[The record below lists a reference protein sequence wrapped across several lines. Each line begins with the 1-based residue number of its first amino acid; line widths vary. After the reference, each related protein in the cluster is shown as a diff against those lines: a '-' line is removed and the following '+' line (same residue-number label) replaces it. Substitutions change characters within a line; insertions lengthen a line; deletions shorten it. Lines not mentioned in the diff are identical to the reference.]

1 MSMTFQDY
9 FIPDSESSCC
19 SAPILI
25 TDMCSKCY
33 EHCEEAS
40 YENKHLLDVT
50 DPNEPSEEAYL
61 ASFKEGA

>member
-1 MSMTFQDY
+1 MNEYTYADK
-9 FIPDSESSCC
+9 D
-19 SAPILI
+19 LVDV
-25 TDMCSKCY
+25 TDPN
-33 EHCEEAS
+33 EPCEEAS